1 MYISRYNQVYETKI
15 YDPKGG
21 IIMFRK
27 ENTATATE
35 MVSEALKLSLEG
47 KADLHLFLEKS
58 ASFDK
63 NDFDSSFYLNNAVA
77 NALQEYG
84 KGNPSA
90 VLKKDEFASYHE
102 YINGMKKL
110 FIGIALIQA
119 SAAGKNPEYFEALP
133 ISKVIGDI
141 SEYNFSMSAMDDA
154 AAALKLTD
162 EQKSDMINEFK
173 SKFKSSDAEVT
184 VPAVITDASEAEV
197 VEAEVV
203 EDPSAETADE
213 RAEKHPATDTVTE
226 CKEEL
231 PDFSKMSVK
240 DIKRWAGN
248 KENKLLRDLAIKNGA
263 LPVKVCAMKDRDLEI
278 WMKKKKS
285 SPAIEEKSEEK
296 KDTKKPLVNED
307 MRCPDLRLDPVAS
320 AVIAPFP
327 VPITEKNPEKMH
339 RYCEHLHNIAEWALN
354 VMRYSSF
361 NIQYTPLF
369 GVMLEGD
376 NAFIDENNFS
386 LSEVFAEY
394 DGVTYRYK
402 NSADYAQE
410 GKFFQNVRID
420 VRNGEYFVVVN
431 GTETKLVPCAA

>member
-1 MYISRYNQVYETKI
+1 
-15 YDPKGG
+15 
-21 IIMFRK
+21 MFRK
-27 ENTATATE
+27 ENNVTAGE
-35 MVSEALKLSLEG
+35 MVNDALKLSMEG

-58 ASFDK
+58 KSFDK
-63 NDFDSSFYLNNAVA
+63 SDFDSSFYLNYAVA

-84 KGNPSA
+84 KGHPSA
-90 VLKKDEFASYHE
+90 VLKKEEFDAYHE
-102 YINGMKKL
+102 YLNGMKKL
-110 FIGIALIQA
+110 FIGIALMQA
-119 SAAGKNPEYFEALP
+119 SAAGKNAEYFENLP
-133 ISKVIGDI
+133 ISKVIGSV
-141 SEYNFSMSAMDDA
+141 SEYDFVMSAMEDVA
-154 AAALKLTD
+154 ATLKLTD
-162 EQKSDMINEFK
+162 EQKSNMLNEVMSVFK
-173 SKFKSSDAEVT
+173 KSSETSKVT
-184 VPAVITDASEAEV
+184 VPAVIKDASAEAEV

-203 EDPSAETADE
+203 EDSTAETVDK
-213 RAEKHPATDTVTE
+213 RAEEQPESVTTDTTE

-248 KENKLLRDLAIKNGA
+248 KDNKLLRDLAIKNGA
-263 LPVKVCAMKDRDLEI
+263 LPVKVCAMKDKDLEI